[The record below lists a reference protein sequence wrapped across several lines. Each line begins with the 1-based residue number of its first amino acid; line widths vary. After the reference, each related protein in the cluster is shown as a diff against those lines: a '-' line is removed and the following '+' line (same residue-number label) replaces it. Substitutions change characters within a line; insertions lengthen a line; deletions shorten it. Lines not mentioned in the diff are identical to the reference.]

1 MGNSKSHKIKLLFQ
15 AGLPELRGEKER
27 KHMIKKYVIF
37 KKECGYISTYLYN
50 GTNIRTIS
58 KLLDVPYRNI
68 YRYEYLKDL
77 QKWQRLNSD
86 CVNYIIFEGNNRT
99 LRVVNKVSGKTFPLY
114 YFRELEDMIYDF
126 ERGIKQ

>member
-1 MGNSKSHKIKLLFQ
+1 
-15 AGLPELRGEKER
+15 
-27 KHMIKKYVIF
+27 MIKKYVIL
-37 KKECGYISTYLYN
+37 KKECGYISTYFYT
-50 GTNIRTIS
+50 GTNIRNIS
-58 KLLDVPYRNI
+58 KMLDVPYRNI
-68 YRYEYLKDL
+68 YRYEYLKEL

-126 ERGIKQ
+126 ERGIKL